1 MKKLNLN
8 TILLMYIK
16 YIINYFNNM
25 NKNMLKK
32 DWIMEYEYMYKF
44 LMNNMTCFI
53 KWDNNKI
60 LLLLDMYYNVL
71 YNYHKQRTPI
81 SNKRLLNSRNILDYK
96 LLYTYFYIL
105 NKMKMVPASS
115 GDPEGEINNYNNN
128 NNMSL
133 KYDELLKNIMDNLNY
148 KTSNI
153 ETNLSN
159 NFYLMDKY
167 LINKYMKYLDMLNM
181 IPNNYEFNNI
191 DYKGKLN
198 IKTVLDLNDNEFYD
212 YLSGLIEGDGY
223 IGPKGI
229 TITNH
234 ANDVLNTIFI
244 NKKIKNSTLVEK
256 WMDTLKDNPYFVNAF
271 SINIKTNLTKENI
284 LPNIYNKMYSDYKI
298 NQINNHIPYYNYLDM
313 NNKLPIK
320 NFMDIKNNYWL
331 AGFTAADGS
340 FLSSM
345 YNPKDTLLFKD
356 MRPSYVI
363 SQVETRKEL
372 IYLIQESFDLS
383 ISNIKKVGNRK
394 LKDFKLFTRTTNELM
409 KFIYYFDKFL
419 PLHDNKQFN
428 YVKFRFNTF
437 IKSYNWNNRVFG
449 LVLSEYINNIKIDN
463 YDYYYYNKYI
473 NMHNAR
479 KPKGYIK

>member
-105 NKMKMVPASS
+105 NKMKM
-115 GDPEGEINNYNNN
+115 EINNYNNDN
-128 NNMSL
+128 NISL

-284 LPNIYNKMYSDYKI
+284 LPNIYNKMYSEYKI
-298 NQINNHIPYYNYLDM
+298 NQINNHIPYYNYLNM

>member
-105 NKMKMVPASS
+105 NKMKM
-115 GDPEGEINNYNNN
+115 EINNYNNN

-284 LPNIYNKMYSDYKI
+284 LPNIYNKMYSEYKI
-298 NQINNHIPYYNYLDM
+298 NQINNHIPYYNYLNM

>member
-115 GDPEGEINNYNNN
+115 GDPEGEINNYNNDN
-128 NNMSL
+128 NISL

-284 LPNIYNKMYSDYKI
+284 LPNIYNKMYS
-298 NQINNHIPYYNYLDM
+298 PR
-313 NNKLPIK
+313 
-320 NFMDIKNNYWL
+320 F
-331 AGFTAADGS
+331 AGT
-340 FLSSM
+340 
-345 YNPKDTLLFKD
+345 PKEW
-356 MRPSYVI
+356 M
-363 SQVETRKEL
+363 
-372 IYLIQESFDLS
+372 
-383 ISNIKKVGNRK
+383 
-394 LKDFKLFTRTTNELM
+394 
-409 KFIYYFDKFL
+409 
-419 PLHDNKQFN
+419 
-428 YVKFRFNTF
+428 
-437 IKSYNWNNRVFG
+437 
-449 LVLSEYINNIKIDN
+449 
-463 YDYYYYNKYI
+463 
-473 NMHNAR
+473 
-479 KPKGYIK
+479 

>member
-1 MKKLNLN
+1 MKKQNLN
-8 TILLMYIK
+8 SILLMYIN
-16 YIINYFNNM
+16 YIINYFNNIH
-25 NKNMLKK
+25 KNQLKK
-32 DWIMEYEYMYKF
+32 DWIIEYEYIYKF
-44 LMNNMTCFI
+44 LINNILCFI

-60 LLLLDMYYNVL
+60 LLLLDIYYNVL

-81 SNKRLLNSRNILDYK
+81 SNKRLINSKNIIDYR
-96 LLYTYFYIL
+96 LLYLYFYIL
-105 NKMKMVPASS
+105 NKIKI
-115 GDPEGEINNYNNN
+115 EIDNYNNN
-128 NNMSL
+128 NNNISL
-133 KYDELLKNIMDNLNY
+133 KYNELLKNIINNLNY
-148 KTSNI
+148 KLSNI
-153 ETNLSN
+153 ELNLSN
-159 NFYLMDKY
+159 NFYLIDKY
-167 LINKYMKYLDMLNM
+167 LINKYIKYLDILNI
-181 IPNNYEFNNI
+181 IPNNYIFNNI
-191 DYKGKLN
+191 NYKGKLN
-198 IKTVLDLNDNEFYD
+198 IKTVLDLNNNEFYD

-223 IGPKGI
+223 IGPGGI
-229 TITNH
+229 TILNH

-244 NKKIKNSTLVEK
+244 NKRIKNSILVEK
-256 WMDTLKDNPYFVNAF
+256 WIDTLKDNPYFVNAF
-271 SINIKTNLTKENI
+271 SINIKLNLAKEKI
-284 LPNIYNKMYSDYKI
+284 FLNIYNKLYSDYKI
-298 NQINNHIPYYNYLDM
+298 NQINNHIPYYNYLKI

-320 NFMDIKNNYWL
+320 NIIDIKNNYWL

-340 FLSSM
+340 FLSSI

-356 MRPSYVI
+356 IRPSYVI

-383 ISNIKKVGNRK
+383 ISNVKKVGNRK
-394 LKDFKLFTRTTNELM
+394 LKDFKLFTRTLDELI

-428 YVKFRFNTF
+428 YIKFRFNLF

-473 NMHNAR
+473 NIHNAR